1 MLGSMVKTV
10 TIRKGQ
16 SLSEPVN
23 AGGLSVVAVI
33 FPSGWTAADL
43 TFSSSPDEGFGW
55 NDVYTTAGL
64 RLVITAGANREARG
78 IAGLDKANWLRL
90 RSGNSEKPVA
100 QGDDRQI
107 KLVLA

>member
-1 MLGSMVKTV
+1 MLGSMFKTV

-55 NDVYTTAGL
+55 NDVYVAGV
-64 RLVITAGANREARG
+64 RLAVAAGANREVRG
-78 IAGLDKANWLRL
+78 MALQNANWLRL
-90 RSGNSEKPVA
+90 RSGNSEKPIV

>member
-1 MLGSMVKTV
+1 MVKTV

-23 AGGLSVVAVI
+23 AGGLAVVAVI
-33 FPSGWTAADL
+33 FPAGWTAADL
-43 TFSSSPDEGFGW
+43 TFSSSPDEGYGW
-55 NDVYTTAGL
+55 NDVYVAGA
-64 RLVITAGANREARG
+64 RLVVAGGANREVRG
-78 IAGLDKANWLRL
+78 MALQNANWLRL
-90 RSGNSEKPVA
+90 RSGNSEKPVN